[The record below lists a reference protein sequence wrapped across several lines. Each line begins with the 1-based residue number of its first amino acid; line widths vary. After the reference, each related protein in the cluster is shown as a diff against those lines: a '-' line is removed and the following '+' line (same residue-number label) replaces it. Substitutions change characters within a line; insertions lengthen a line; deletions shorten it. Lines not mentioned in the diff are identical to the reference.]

1 MKRYTELW
9 NLPHTSGF
17 GTAPGAQLDRAALGA
32 SRKILEEVPE
42 PEKAGLRDQIPHPSQ
57 GPASPL
63 PARCWEGLHRL
74 GSASEHS
81 SRGRRTQALL
91 SSRWVNRA
99 GKFTKVGGAASSS
112 SFFPGEVD
120 ESIPS
125 KRTGPLA
132 SGAGCPHPQMTT
144 QIGTQNQATVTV

>member
-1 MKRYTELW
+1 MKRDTELW
-9 NLPHTSGF
+9 NLPRTSGF
-17 GTAPGAQLDRAALGA
+17 RTAPGAQWDRAALGA
-32 SRKILEEVPE
+32 SMEIWEEVPE
-42 PEKAGLRDQIPHPSQ
+42 PEKAGFRDQSPHPSQ
-57 GPASPL
+57 GPASPV
-63 PARCWEGLHRL
+63 PARCWGGLHRL

-81 SRGRRTQALL
+81 SRGKRTHTLL

-125 KRTGPLA
+125 RRTGPLA
-132 SGAGCPHPQMTT
+132 SGAGFPHPQMTT